1 MKLSL
6 MAALATLA
14 LSGTAFAQSHN
25 ENQPPAMQ
33 EPSTDAPQ
41 DSAERW
47 DKATGGSGS
56 STGVMSPDD
65 DKTQLEDEA
74 NAVDPDRIDEGVGGS
89 GSTEAGSNST
99 SDHSASA
106 KPGDINASTPGNKG
120 AQMEVTPPAWDQ
132 NKKMGS
138 SASPTTG
145 TPPVEGSA
153 GN

>member
-1 MKLSL
+1 MKLPL

-14 LSGTAFAQSHN
+14 FSGQAFAQSHTDH
-25 ENQPPAMQ
+25 EAPPMQ

-56 STGVMSPDD
+56 SDVLAPDD
-65 DKTQLEDEA
+65 DSV
-74 NAVDPDRIDEGVGGS
+74 VDPARVDEGVGGS
-89 GSTEAGSNST
+89 GSTEQGSNST
-99 SDHSASA
+99 SDHSSSA
-106 KPGDINASTPGNKG
+106 KPGTPNAGTPGNKG
-120 AQMEVTPPAWDQ
+120 AKMEVTPPAWDK
-132 NKKMGS
+132 NKEMGS
-138 SASPTTG
+138 PVSPTTG

>member
-1 MKLSL
+1 MKLPL

-14 LSGTAFAQSHN
+14 FSGQAFAQSHTDH
-25 ENQPPAMQ
+25 EAPPMQ

-41 DSAERW
+41 DSAVRW

-56 STGVMSPDD
+56 SGVLAPDD
-65 DKTQLEDEA
+65 HSV
-74 NAVDPDRIDEGVGGS
+74 VDPDRVDEGVGGS
-89 GSTEAGSNST
+89 GSTEQGSNST

-106 KPGDINASTPGNKG
+106 KPGAPNAGTPGNKG
-120 AQMEVTPPAWDQ
+120 AKMEVTPPAWDK
-132 NKKMGS
+132 NKEMGS
-138 SASPTTG
+138 PVSPTTG

>member
-1 MKLSL
+1 MKLPL
-6 MAALATLA
+6 MAALAALA
-14 LSGTAFAQSHN
+14 FSGQAFAQSHTDH
-25 ENQPPAMQ
+25 ETPPMQ

-47 DKATGGSGS
+47 DKATGGSGAAS
-56 STGVMSPDD
+56 SDSEDLKPA
-65 DKTQLEDEA
+65 DEA
-74 NAVDPDRIDEGVGGS
+74 DDNAVAPGSVDEGVGGS
-89 GSTEAGSNST
+89 GSTEQGSNST
-99 SDHSASA
+99 SDHSSA
-106 KPGDINASTPGNKG
+106 AEPGAPNSGTPGNKG
-120 AQMEVTPPAWDQ
+120 AKMEVTPPAWDQ

>member
-1 MKLSL
+1 MKLPL
-6 MAALATLA
+6 MAALAALA
-14 LSGTAFAQSHN
+14 LSSQAFAQGHADH
-25 ENQPPAMQ
+25 ETPPLQ

-56 STGVMSPDD
+56 VNEGLPPA
-65 DKTQLEDEA
+65 DEA
-74 NAVDPDRIDEGVGGS
+74 TDDAVAPGHVDEGVGGS
-89 GSTEAGSNST
+89 GSTEQGTHST
-99 SDHSASA
+99 DESSAAA
-106 KPGDINASTPGNKG
+106 KPRAPNSGTPGNKG
-120 AQMEVTPPAWDQ
+120 AKMEVTPPAWER
-132 NKKMGS
+132 NKQMGS

>member
-1 MKLSL
+1 MKLPL

-14 LSGTAFAQSHN
+14 FSGQAFAQSHTDH
-25 ENQPPAMQ
+25 EAPPMQ

-47 DKATGGSGS
+47 DKATGSSGS
-56 STGVMSPDD
+56 SGVLAPDD
-65 DKTQLEDEA
+65 DSV
-74 NAVDPDRIDEGVGGS
+74 VDPDRVDEGVGGS

-106 KPGDINASTPGNKG
+106 KPGAPNAGTPGNKG
-120 AQMEVTPPAWDQ
+120 AKMEVTPPAWDK
-132 NKKMGS
+132 NKEMGS
-138 SASPTTG
+138 PVSPTTG

>member
-1 MKLSL
+1 
-6 MAALATLA
+6 MAALAALA
-14 LSGTAFAQSHN
+14 FSGQAFAQSHTDH
-25 ENQPPAMQ
+25 ETPPLQ

-47 DKATGGSGS
+47 DKATGGSGAAS
-56 STGVMSPDD
+56 EDLQPADAADD
-65 DKTQLEDEA
+65 
-74 NAVDPDRIDEGVGGS
+74 NAVAPSSVDEGVGGS
-89 GSTEAGSNST
+89 GSTEQGSNST
-99 SDHSASA
+99 SDHSAA
-106 KPGDINASTPGNKG
+106 AEPGAPNSGTPGNKG
-120 AQMEVTPPAWDQ
+120 AKMEVTPPAWDQ

>member
-1 MKLSL
+1 MKLPL

-14 LSGTAFAQSHN
+14 LSGQAFAQSHTDH
-25 ENQPPAMQ
+25 ETPPMQ

-41 DSAERW
+41 DSAQRW
-47 DKATGGSGS
+47 DKATGGSGAAS
-56 STGVMSPDD
+56 EDLQSADEVDD
-65 DKTQLEDEA
+65 
-74 NAVDPDRIDEGVGGS
+74 NAVDADRVDEGVGGS
-89 GSTEAGSNST
+89 GSTEQGSNST
-99 SDHSASA
+99 SDHSAA
-106 KPGDINASTPGNKG
+106 AEPGAPNSGTPGNKG
-120 AQMEVTPPAWDQ
+120 AKMEVTPPAWDQ

>member
-1 MKLSL
+1 MKLPL

-14 LSGTAFAQSHN
+14 FSGQAFAQSHTDH
-25 ENQPPAMQ
+25 EAPPLQ

-56 STGVMSPDD
+56 SGVLAPDGD
-65 DKTQLEDEA
+65 SV
-74 NAVDPDRIDEGVGGS
+74 VDPARVDEGVGGS
-89 GSTEAGSNST
+89 GSTEQGSNST
-99 SDHSASA
+99 SDHSSSA
-106 KPGDINASTPGNKG
+106 KPGAPNAGTPGNKG
-120 AQMEVTPPAWDQ
+120 AKMEVTPPAWDK
-132 NKKMGS
+132 NKEMGS
-138 SASPTTG
+138 PVSPTTG

>member
-1 MKLSL
+1 MKLPL

-14 LSGTAFAQSHN
+14 FTGQAFAQSHTDH
-25 ENQPPAMQ
+25 ETPPLQ

-56 STGVMSPDD
+56 SEVLQPADAVDD
-65 DKTQLEDEA
+65 D
-74 NAVDPDRIDEGVGGS
+74 AVAPDRIDEGVGGS
-89 GSTEAGSNST
+89 GSTEQGSNST
-99 SDHSASA
+99 SDHSSSA
-106 KPGDINASTPGNKG
+106 KPGTPNAGTPGNKG

>member
-1 MKLSL
+1 MKLPL

-14 LSGTAFAQSHN
+14 FSGQAFAQSHTDH
-25 ENQPPAMQ
+25 ETPPMQ
-33 EPSTDAPQ
+33 DPSTDAPQ

-47 DKATGGSGS
+47 DKATGTGGSGS
-56 STGVMSPDD
+56 VSDTEDLKPA
-65 DKTQLEDEA
+65 DEA
-74 NAVDPDRIDEGVGGS
+74 DDNAVAPSSVDEGVGGS
-89 GSTEAGSNST
+89 GSTEQGSNST

-106 KPGDINASTPGNKG
+106 KPGAPNSGTPGNKG

-138 SASPTTG
+138 PVSPTTG
-145 TPPVEGSA
+145 TPPVQGSA